1 MRRLLMLLAV
11 VTALGL
17 GLLAIAGQ
25 TSAGVPKDPTP
36 TGQPKATS
44 TEAPKDTPVPTE
56 VKPDQDADG
65 VPDDKDNCPAVA
77 NSGQEDTDKDKIGDA
92 CDDDSDADGLPD
104 KDEKDGGTNPKDAD
118 TDGDHCGDYPEHKHA
133 LGDKVASDP
142 KDPLDFDDVVG
153 NDSKVRIADILGEVL
168 NYNDADPGIYDRT
181 GDQLV
186 SIADIL
192 HTVQQFPAD
201 CSAW

>member
-1 MRRLLMLLAV
+1 MLPILFGEPPPKGPTAKGGAIMRRLLMLLAV

-118 TDGDHCGDYPEHKHA
+118 SIMKA
-133 LGDKVASDP
+133 AQ
-142 KDPLDFDDVVG
+142 
-153 NDSKVRIADILGEVL
+153 
-168 NYNDADPGIYDRT
+168 
-181 GDQLV
+181 DQIERHWKLYEQM
-186 SIADIL
+186 AGMG
-192 HTVQQFPAD
+192 
-201 CSAW
+201 